1 MAKYKINKNVIGVCI
16 ILLLFKINCDKTS
29 TESTEKTVEDKQAE
43 EHTKK
48 LFEDEGISDGSEFT
62 KEKFKNFMRNLLNI
76 QAQQEGGDKTKLDPQ
91 RQDFIERLVEK
102 VSKNV
107 PEKFGVEE
115 MSSYLEE
122 KIMVRLIEEVNND
135 IAAER
140 SNKLNQEQESNT
152 EL

>member
-1 MAKYKINKNVIGVCI
+1 MAKYTINKNLIGVCI

-29 TESTEKTVEDKQAE
+29 TEKTDKTLEEQQAE

-48 LFEDEGISDGSEFT
+48 LFMDEGISEDSVIT
-62 KEKFKNFMRNLLNI
+62 KEKFKNFMRKLLNR
-76 QAQQEGGDKTKLDPQ
+76 QAEGDKTPLDPQ
-91 RQDFIERLVEK
+91 RIDFIERIVEK

-107 PEKFGVEE
+107 PEKFSVEE
-115 MSSYLEE
+115 MGNYLEE
-122 KIMVRLIEEVNND
+122 KVMIRVIEEVNND

-140 SNKLNQEQESNT
+140 ANKSNKEQESNT